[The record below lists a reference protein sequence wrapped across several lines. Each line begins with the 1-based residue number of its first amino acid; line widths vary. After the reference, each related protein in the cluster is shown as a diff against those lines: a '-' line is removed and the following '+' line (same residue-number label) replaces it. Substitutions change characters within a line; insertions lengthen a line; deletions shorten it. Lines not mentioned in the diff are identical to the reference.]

1 MVFVINWRTRT
12 NCSGFRRMT
21 ESPTPEQV
29 FNSAF
34 ETGLRAL
41 CALSAGHPHEYDIQQ
56 LLAFD
61 HIIVHSGDMPGGPA
75 SLHPEVQQRNGE
87 LLVRRPI
94 VQSGLALMEIKGL
107 VVTRAAEGQILYAS
121 TELAQVFLDSL
132 ENPYLLKLIER
143 AGWAVSALSEL
154 GPRSFFN
161 VFNAAFDRWSTE
173 FQIADVGLGR
183 A

>member
-1 MVFVINWRTRT
+1 M
-12 NCSGFRRMT
+12 S
-21 ESPTPEQV
+21 EAPSPEQV

-61 HIIVHSGDMPGGPA
+61 HIIVHSGDMPGGPP
-75 SLHPEVQQRNGE
+75 SLHPQVQQRNGE
-87 LLVRRPI
+87 LLVRRPLI
-94 VQSGLALMEIKGL
+94 QTGLALMETKGL
-107 VVTRAAEGQILYAS
+107 VITRASQGQIRYAS
-121 TELAQVFLDSL
+121 TELAPIFLESL
-132 ENPYLLKLIER
+132 ENTYLLNLIER
-143 AGWAVSALSEL
+143 ADWAVSALREW
-154 GPRSFFN
+154 GPRSFLN

-173 FQIADVGLGR
+173 FHIADISLGS

>member
-1 MVFVINWRTRT
+1 
-12 NCSGFRRMT
+12 MT
-21 ESPTPEQV
+21 EASYTEQV

-61 HIIVHSGDMPGGPA
+61 HIIVHSSDMPGGPP
-75 SLHPEVQQRNGE
+75 SLHPQVQQRNGE
-87 LLVRRPI
+87 LLVRRPLI
-94 VQSGLALMEIKGL
+94 QTGLALMETKGL
-107 VVTRAAEGQILYAS
+107 VVTRASQGQILYAS
-121 TELAQVFLDSL
+121 TELAPVFLDSL
-132 ENPYLLKLIER
+132 ENPYLHKLIER
-143 AGWAVSALSEL
+143 AGWAVSAFGDL
-154 GPRSFFN
+154 GPRSFFD

-183 A
+183 V